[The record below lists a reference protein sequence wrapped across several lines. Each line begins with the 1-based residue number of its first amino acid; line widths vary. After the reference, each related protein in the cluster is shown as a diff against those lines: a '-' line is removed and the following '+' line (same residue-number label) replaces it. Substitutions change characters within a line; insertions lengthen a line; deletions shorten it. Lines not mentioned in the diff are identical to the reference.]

1 MRTPTPPAGTLADTV
16 TPVGAGLMPASQDTT
31 VPGQQAAQDP
41 LLAAFSLL
49 ASRLERSVPVSAL
62 RSGFAT
68 DAQGRLAPADVPEM
82 ARRHGLAAAWT
93 RTPPGQLP
101 AYVMPCVV
109 PCIDGRCFVLL
120 GHEGP
125 EGQRLARVLTPEA
138 GQLEQSMASTEL
150 AALCNGQVLVVKALP
165 QAGEQALTPMRGKA
179 VGWFWGTLWRFK
191 HFYTESLLA
200 SLLANVLTLSTVFFA
215 MNVYDRVVPTQA
227 YVSLWTLAVGTVAA
241 IAIEFGMRW
250 LKARLVDLGGKK
262 ADLAINAVLLREIM
276 AIRLEHRPQSVGIF
290 ASSMRDFESLRDFFS
305 SSSFVLLTD
314 LPFVLMFVGLIFVL
328 GGPLGWIVTLAVV
341 LTVLM
346 ALLVQRP
353 LMRSM
358 REHMKESGDRQS
370 VLVESMLNLEVLK
383 AYNAEGYL
391 QRRWEVANAAGA
403 ESHKRTRDLTNLV
416 MGLTS
421 TLQQLVSVAVIVG
434 GVYLIHANAMSLGAL
449 IAVNIL
455 AGRAMAP
462 LGKLM
467 GLAARLQQ
475 ASSALE
481 TLDGLIQRPRDREDG
496 RRYVHASAAPASGN
510 AALAFEALEY
520 AYPGEHHIP
529 VIRQLTLRLARGQH
543 MALLGRV
550 GSGKSTLLRL
560 GAGFYKPNAGQILVE
575 GLEIGQIEPAS
586 LRSRIGWV
594 GQSPM
599 LFMGTLRENLVLADS
614 WISDQRIVQVLQR
627 LDLYGLVAR
636 HPRGLDM
643 PLTEAGGGLSGG
655 QQQLLSIARMMLR
668 EPSFVFL
675 DEPTS
680 AMDQTTEAMVIA
692 AFKDWLPGRT
702 VLLATHRPQLL
713 ELVDSIAV
721 LDSGRCLSQGPRQAV
736 LEQLTRGIERRG
748 GSA

>member
-1 MRTPTPPAGTLADTV
+1 MSTLAQGSITAPSV
-16 TPVGAGLMPASQDTT
+16 TSASGAAA
-31 VPGQQAAQDP
+31 QAQALQDP
-41 LLAAFSLL
+41 LVVALALLAA
-49 ASRLERSVPVSAL
+49 RLERVIHASAL

-68 DAQGRLAPADVPEM
+68 DAQGRLDPADMPEV

-93 RTPPGQLP
+93 RTPPSQLP
-101 AYVMPCVV
+101 AYVLPCLV
-109 PCIDGRCFVLL
+109 PCLDGRCFVLL

-125 EGQRLARVLTPEA
+125 EGHRSARVLVPES
-138 GQLEQSMASTEL
+138 GQLEQSLASTEL
-150 AALCNGQVLVVKALP
+150 DALCSGQVLVVKALP
-165 QAGEQALTPMRGKA
+165 QTGEQVLTPMRGQA
-179 VGWFWGTLWRFK
+179 AQWFWGTLWRFK

-241 IAIEFGMRW
+241 IVIEFGMRW
-250 LKARLVDLGGKK
+250 LKARLVDLGGQK

-290 ASSMRDFESLRDFFS
+290 ASSMRDFESLREFFS
-305 SSSFVLLTD
+305 SSTFVLLTD

-328 GGPLGWIVTLAVV
+328 GGPLGWIVTLAVL

-353 LMRSM
+353 LMRSL

-391 QRRWEVANAAGA
+391 QRRWELSNAAGA
-403 ESHKRTRDLTNLV
+403 QAHKKTRDLNNLV
-416 MGLTS
+416 MGLS
-421 TLQQLVSVAVIVG
+421 QSLQQLVSVTVIVG
-434 GVYLIHANAMSLGAL
+434 GVYQIHANAMSLGAL

-475 ASSALE
+475 ARTALQ

-496 RRYVHASAAPASGN
+496 RRYVHASAAPVSGK
-510 AALAFEALEY
+510 AALAFEALDY
-520 AYPGEHHIP
+520 AYPGEQPLP
-529 VIRQLTLRLARGQH
+529 VIRQLNLRLAQGQQ

-560 GAGFYKPNAGQILVE
+560 GAGFYKPTAGQILVD
-575 GLEIGQIEPAS
+575 GLELGQIEPAS
-586 LRSRIGWV
+586 LRARLGWV
-594 GQSPM
+594 GQQPM

-614 WISDQRIVQVLQR
+614 WISDQRIVRVLQR
-627 LDLYGLVAR
+627 LDLYGLVAH
-636 HPRGLDM
+636 HPRGLDL

-655 QQQLLSIARMMLR
+655 QLQLLSMARMMLR
-668 EPSFVFL
+668 EPALVFL

-680 AMDQTTEAMVIA
+680 AMDQTTEAVVISA
-692 AFKDWLPGRT
+692 LRDWLPGRT

-713 ELVDSIAV
+713 ELVDSMAV
-721 LDSGRCLSQGPRQAV
+721 LDQGRCLSQGPRQAM
-736 LEQLTRGIERRG
+736 LEQLTRGIERREQVQ
-748 GSA
+748 